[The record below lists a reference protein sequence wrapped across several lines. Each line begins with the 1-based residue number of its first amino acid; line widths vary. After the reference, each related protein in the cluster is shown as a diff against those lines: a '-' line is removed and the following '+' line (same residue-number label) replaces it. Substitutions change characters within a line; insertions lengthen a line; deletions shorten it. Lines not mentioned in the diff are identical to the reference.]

1 MKQVREKKLLI
12 EKHPRETEF
21 LVGNSTIENDGY
33 LLTNFINHNVLV
45 RVMSFTAAE
54 TVDAHDRVKPIL
66 RDFNPDIF
74 PIHVGTNYLLLRKNS
89 YKIFNDI

>member
-1 MKQVREKKLLI
+1 MKQVREKKLLT
-12 EKHPRETEF
+12 EKDSRETDF

-74 PIHVGTNYLLLRKNS
+74 PIHVGTNCLLLRKNS